1 MPKEADARRTR
12 AGVQKVRAARGHQ
25 TATAYLLTAVFA
37 SLLSGAGAEFSQA
50 RPIERT
56 IYACAAT
63 NDSDSQKNA
72 LLAPLVN
79 VGALTAMRDATS
91 DAALLDTADVII
103 GSASMYNP
111 YDADDGDAGGI
122 ETASGEF
129 YDPFA
134 WTAAIKI
141 DLRDAFGGINYG
153 RDYRPTFALV
163 EGAGKSAIVRIND
176 VGPLRPGRVIDFSQR
191 AMRYFDPTMQR
202 GVIHSVVVTPLV
214 GSNWTQGPLDM
225 APPLITVTSNAD

>member
-63 NDSDSQKNA
+63 KDSNTQKNEI
-72 LLAPLVN
+72 LAPLVN
-79 VGALTAMRDATS
+79 VSALTAMRDATS
-91 DAALLDTADVII
+91 DATLLDTDNVII

-122 ETASGEF
+122 ETASGESM
-129 YDPFA
+129 
-134 WTAAIKI
+134 IR
-141 DLRDAFGGINYG
+141 LLG
-153 RDYRPTFALV
+153 RR
-163 EGAGKSAIVRIND
+163 
-176 VGPLRPGRVIDFSQR
+176 Q
-191 AMRYFDPTMQR
+191 
-202 GVIHSVVVTPLV
+202 
-214 GSNWTQGPLDM
+214 
-225 APPLITVTSNAD
+225 